1 MPLWRAGVA
10 NDAAAELVH
19 LPDQELEGAG
29 LRLDASHANADLDV
43 SGNAYSVA
51 S

>member
-10 NDAAAELVH
+10 NDAAAELFH
-19 LPDQELEGAG
+19 LPDQEPAGSG
-29 LRLDASHANADLDV
+29 LRLDAGHANADLDV
-43 SGNAYSVA
+43 SGNAYSGA